1 MFRTKKNITNNE
13 QILKKIS
20 NNLNSNESSTDEG
33 SNQKTNIYQLKQ
45 KTSPNIVIINNKT
58 LSTHIPSIVPVD
70 KKNFDFKNDILIKE
84 IIGTDDLLQENNNN
98 TKFKSLYD
106 LANNKSEIELK
117 NIIPNSNSSLMSKK
131 ILKKKYFNKKD
142 KSLDEYIKGKS
153 IKKLRK
159 NSLNINKLK
168 IFDYDYNY
176 NYNNYNTPKNEK
188 NRIRVITLNQNEKN
202 YNDSECKNTT
212 SNIDKNSISNSNKK
226 EMKNN
231 GKIDKN
237 SSLSKL
243 FFKNNSNLN
252 KNEIKKMKEKKIE
265 KIMQLMN
272 CNNNPSLNSN
282 LIRQI
287 KKDNYISILS
297 NISNRNSKI
306 FTLQNNLNLN
316 FNNIL
321 NSNYKNKNYKKKL
334 FLNLNEYKRE
344 KTDYYDN
351 IDEDKINSYL
361 NNIEISQK
369 IRNRKFRSN
378 TRDNFYRKSQNNF
391 NELNISTDYTSS
403 EKKNNAKSVSKKK
416 SKLLSLDSSNLVSSS
431 NRENKDT
438 GFVNANNQ
446 IKEKISGNNYKRL
459 LDNVQNRMSFLIQ
472 NLINYIEILK
482 KDK

>member
-1 MFRTKKNITNNE
+1 M
-13 QILKKIS
+13 
-20 NNLNSNESSTDEG
+20 
-33 SNQKTNIYQLKQ
+33 
-45 KTSPNIVIINNKT
+45 
-58 LSTHIPSIVPVD
+58 
-70 KKNFDFKNDILIKE
+70 
-84 IIGTDDLLQENNNN
+84 
-98 TKFKSLYD
+98 
-106 LANNKSEIELK
+106 
-117 NIIPNSNSSLMSKK
+117 
-131 ILKKKYFNKKD
+131 
-142 KSLDEYIKGKS
+142 DEYIKGKS

-176 NYNNYNTPKNEK
+176 NYNNYNTPKNDK

-202 YNDSECKNTT
+202 YNDSECKITT
-212 SNIDKNSISNSNKK
+212 SNIYKNSISNSNKK

-237 SSLSKL
+237 SSISKL

-252 KNEIKKMKEKKIE
+252 KNEIKKLKEKKIE

-272 CNNNPSLNSN
+272 CNNNPSLNPN

-321 NSNYKNKNYKKKL
+321 NSNYKNKNYKKRL

-351 IDEDKINSYL
+351 IDEYKIDSYL

-369 IRNRKFRSN
+369 IKNRKLRSN

-391 NELNISTDYTSS
+391 NELNISTDYTST

-416 SKLLSLDSSNLVSSS
+416 SKLISLDSSNFVSNS

-438 GFVNANNQ
+438 GFVNNNQ
-446 IKEKISGNNYKRL
+446 IKEKINENNYKSL
-459 LDNVQNRMSFLIQ
+459 LDNVQKRMCFLIQ